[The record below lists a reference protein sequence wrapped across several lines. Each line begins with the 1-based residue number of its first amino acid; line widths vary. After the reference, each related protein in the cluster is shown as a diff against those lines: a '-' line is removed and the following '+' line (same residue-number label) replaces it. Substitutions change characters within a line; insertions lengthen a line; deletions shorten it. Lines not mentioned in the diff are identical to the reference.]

1 MFKWAYLI
9 LFLFLSVFA
18 INFSLDDSAS
28 SIADFFPS
36 IVTIFAFLFAILTF
50 FKWRI
55 VYSVSKSKLSLL
67 FITLPFIIIAIYGL
81 CSFITYRKINTPYQ
95 LFATLP
101 GDHNYEYYFRNDSTL
116 KILGHF
122 AMVDGQTFQSYQIHG
137 DTILLDT
144 IIPCTG
150 IVANKYL
157 FTSSADSTYKYLTP
171 LNDRGLK
178 IDSMSLTIKNKNYR

>member
-1 MFKWAYLI
+1 MLKWVYLI
-9 LFLFLSVFA
+9 LFLVLSVFA
-18 INFSLDDSAS
+18 VDFSVDDSAS
-28 SIADFFPS
+28 SITDIFPS

-55 VYSVSKSKLSLL
+55 IYSASKTKLSLL
-67 FITLPFIIIAIYGL
+67 FISLPFIIFAIYGL
-81 CSFITYRKINTPYQ
+81 CSFITYRKINKPYQ

-116 KILGHF
+116 KIIGHF

-150 IVANKYL
+150 IVAKKYL
-157 FTSSADSTYKYLTP
+157 FKLSDDSAYTFLIP

-178 IDSMSLTIKNKNYR
+178 IDSMSLTIDNKNYR